1 MTQTL
6 QNGALLGVLAAIAVG
21 TWLLGRP
28 VAPAVTASEA
38 SAPRTFYM
46 RDTAILGT
54 DQNGQVSYRIFA
66 KTVEQPEQDRALV
79 LGDVRVEYDARED
92 VPWLVT
98 ALRATLNEGE
108 TMRLHEARLS
118 NLPRPGAA
126 SLTIE
131 TDELEL
137 DAKTYV
143 ARTAQPV
150 VLSRGN
156 ARIEAQGL
164 SADLKQDRITLESGH
179 GRLN

>member
-6 QNGALLGVLAAIAVG
+6 QNGALLGVLAVIAVM

-28 VAPAVTASEA
+28 EVPTVTASEA

-54 DQNGQVSYRIFA
+54 DQNGYVSYRVFA
-66 KTVEQPEQDRALV
+66 KMVEQTEPDQPLV
-79 LGDVRVEYDARED
+79 LSEVRVEYDPREK

-98 ALRATLNEGE
+98 AARATLSKGE
-108 TMRLHEARLS
+108 AMQLHEAELS
-118 NLPRPGAA
+118 SLPESGAA
-126 SLTIE
+126 PLIIE

-137 DAKTYV
+137 DPKTYL
-143 ARTAQPV
+143 ARALKPV

-156 ARIEAQGL
+156 ARMDAQGFR
-164 SADLKQDRITLESGH
+164 ADLKHDRVTLESGH
-179 GRLN
+179 GRLH

>member
-6 QNGALLGVLAAIAVG
+6 QNGALFGVLAVIAVA

-28 VAPAVTASEA
+28 VTPVVTSSEA

-54 DQNGQVSYRIFA
+54 DQNGHVSYRVFA
-66 KTVEQPEQDRALV
+66 QTVEQPEQGKALV
-79 LGDVRVEYDARED
+79 LGEVRVEYDAREE

-98 ALRATLNEGE
+98 ARRATWNEGE

-118 NLPRPGAA
+118 NLPAPGVA
-126 SLTIE
+126 SLIIE

-137 DAKTYV
+137 DTKTYV
-143 ARTAQPV
+143 ARTVQPV

-156 ARIEAQGL
+156 ARVEAQSL
-164 SADLKQDRITLESGH
+164 SADLKQDLITLESGH
-179 GRLN
+179 GRLL